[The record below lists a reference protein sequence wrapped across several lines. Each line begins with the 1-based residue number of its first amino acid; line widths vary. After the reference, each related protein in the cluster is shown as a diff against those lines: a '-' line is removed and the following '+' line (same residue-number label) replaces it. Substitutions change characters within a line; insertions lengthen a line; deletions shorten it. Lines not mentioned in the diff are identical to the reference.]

1 MSIATLLAD
10 PARRNVAVLAV
21 AQALF
26 QCTQTMAIATTP
38 LAAYSLL
45 GADKTFATVPIFLAH
60 VGLMLTTY
68 PAAMLM
74 GRVGRRVGFSAG
86 ASLGILG
93 AIVSFVA
100 IWVQSFALLCTGGLL
115 QGSAAA
121 FAWHY
126 RFAATDVA
134 SADFRAKALSLVM
147 AGGVFAG
154 VAGPQIAKWTVNW
167 LDPVIFAGVYIMTGI
182 LAAMMLLLM
191 QLIQIP
197 VPTKAEQGSGGR
209 PLGEIIRQPK
219 FIAAASS
226 SMFGYAVMTL
236 VMSATPLAMLGCG
249 YGFNDSA
256 TVIQGHVL
264 AMFLPS
270 FFTGNL
276 IQKFGAKNIIIAGVL
291 IEIGCALTNLAGI
304 DFWNFFVANLLVGL
318 GWNFCYVGGSTL
330 LTTTYKSE
338 ERAKVQGFHDFLVYS
353 MTATAAALSG
363 TLQAQAGWS
372 AINASAI
379 PMLMIV
385 LIAIAY
391 LRTRERA
398 GEAVEQKG

>member
-1 MSIATLLAD
+1 MSLATILAD

-45 GADKTFATVPIFLAH
+45 GADKTFATVPIFLTH
-60 VGLMLTTY
+60 LGLMLTTY
-68 PAAMLM
+68 PAAILM
-74 GRVGRRVGFSAG
+74 GRVGRRAGFSLG
-86 ASLGILG
+86 ASIGIFG
-93 AIVSFVA
+93 AIVSFIA
-100 IWVQSFALLCTGGLL
+100 IWIQSFTLLCIGGMM

-134 SADFRAKALSLVM
+134 SAEFKAKALSLVM

-167 LDPVIFAGVYIMTGI
+167 LDPVIFAGVYVMTGI
-182 LAAMMLLLM
+182 IAALMLMLM
-191 QLIQIP
+191 QFIQIP
-197 VPTKAEQGSGGR
+197 VPAKTEQGRGGR

-256 TVIQGHVL
+256 TVIQVHVL

-270 FFTGNL
+270 FFTGHL
-276 IQKFGAKNIIIAGVL
+276 VQKFGVKNIIVAGVL
-291 IEIGCALTNLAGI
+291 IELGCALVNLAGI
-304 DFWNFFVANLLVGL
+304 DFWNFLIANLLVGL
-318 GWNFCYVGGSTL
+318 GWNFCYVGGSTM
-330 LTTTYKSE
+330 LTTTYKQE

-372 AINASAI
+372 VINASAI

-385 LIAIAY
+385 LIAMAY
-391 LRTRERA
+391 LRSKERA
-398 GEAVEQKG
+398 AELVEQRD